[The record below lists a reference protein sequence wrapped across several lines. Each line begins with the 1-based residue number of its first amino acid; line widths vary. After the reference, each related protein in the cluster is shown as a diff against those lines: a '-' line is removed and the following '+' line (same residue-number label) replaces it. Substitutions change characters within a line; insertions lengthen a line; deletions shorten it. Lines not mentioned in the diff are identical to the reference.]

1 MDKDIEVVSIDN
13 FDYVIL
19 MEINMDNQNYVVLSR
34 EDDPNI
40 ILVKKLTYE
49 NGNEYLEDISS
60 DVEMRVKER
69 FVNDFTSLK

>member
-1 MDKDIEVVSIDN
+1 
-13 FDYVIL
+13 
-19 MEINMDNQNYVVLSR
+19 MDNQNYVVLSR